1 MPTLYPNE
9 VAQLTKLY
17 RTSMEEISSLV
28 TEGTAFQRGRTRV
41 LIRKVSDAL
50 RPLDRATAKWAGD
63 LIPRAHDRGA
73 ADVVRGLRSIGYRG
87 PLSTEFVGVHERA
100 VEVIARSVERDLGRA
115 TRRAEG
121 MVGRMLKRTQQAVV
135 EQHFLDTEVGKSIVK
150 GGTRRE
156 LSKAL
161 GQLFS
166 RASDRDGMLRIADG
180 QLVRAGSKWLPLD
193 YYTELVARTATRQA
207 TVQGTIDRLSD
218 NGLDLTEV
226 VGPRDTCEICQEFVG
241 QVYSI
246 SGKSDTYPPLSEA
259 MGGPPYHPNCEHGL
273 GAFVEG
279 LSRVAA

>member
-1 MPTLYPNE
+1 MPSLYPNE

-17 RTSMEEISSLV
+17 RTSMEEVSSLV

-50 RPLDRATAKWAGD
+50 RPLDRETAKWAGD
-63 LIPRAHDRGA
+63 LIPRAYDRGA
-73 ADVVRGLRSIGYRG
+73 ADVVKGLRNIGYRG

-100 VEVIARSVERDLGRA
+100 VEAIARSVERDLGRA

-121 MVGRMLKRTQQAVV
+121 MVGRVLRRTQQAVV
-135 EQHFLDTEVGKSIVK
+135 KEEFLNTEVGKALVK
-150 GGTRRE
+150 GAPRRE
-156 LSKAL
+156 LSRAL
-161 GQLFS
+161 RGLFD
-166 RASDRDGMLRIADG
+166 RASDREGLLHIADG
-180 QLVRAGSKWLPLD
+180 QFVRAGSKWVPLD
-193 YYTELVARTATRQA
+193 YYCELVARTATRQA

-218 NGLDLTEV
+218 NGLDLVVV

-246 SGKSDTYPPLSEA
+246 SGRSEKYPSLAEA

-279 LSRVAA
+279 LSRLAA